1 MPESGHP
8 QIYEDTYTD
17 LRIRHWWAGDLE
29 KSKGYYVYDELT
41 ISNITDKTFDFTVTW
56 NNPETGESGVIIP
69 LSTAYINEDQIS
81 ATYTGED
88 YTLTF
93 DFSYMSNPLPEV
105 LWSRLWGVDEL
116 EGYLFC
122 NYNAPGY
129 EP

>member
-1 MPESGHP
+1 MPEGEHP
-8 QIYEDTYTD
+8 QLYEDTYTD

-29 KSKGYYVYDELT
+29 KSKGYFVYDELT
-41 ISNITDKTFDFTVTW
+41 ISNITDTTFDFTVTW
-56 NNPETGESGVIIP
+56 RNPETEETGIIIP
-69 LSTAYINEDQIS
+69 LSTAHINEDMTS

-93 DFSYMSNPLPEV
+93 DFSYIDNPLPEV
-105 LWSRLWGVDEL
+105 LYIRMWGVDEL